1 MKKIC
6 LLLFFF
12 IFTLSLFAQKITIEE
27 YVNTYKDIAM
37 KEMIRSGVPASITLA
52 QGILETENGN
62 SALVKKSNNHFG
74 IKCKETWTGPSVSHD
89 DDAPQECFRK
99 YESAIASYIDHSDFL
114 RTRKHY
120 HFLFDLDPL
129 DYKAWAY
136 GLKKAGYATNPKYPQ
151 ILIKYIETYNLH
163 DYSLIAMGKKP
174 GEQSGLTL
182 KEERTVEQTTNI
194 VKQVQPKQE
203 DVVVAVNPVIK
214 SIPAPQKEVVN
225 VKVEEKQIEAVSH
238 KIVQESSQK
247 VINTEEKKI
256 KSNTNKVIEGEAV
269 RAEVKKEEIP
279 NVAIKDEA
287 PSVIT
292 KPVIYPSGEFRINET
307 RVVYADKGVAILSLA
322 STYNLPVK
330 YIYDFNDLTED
341 VKMLSMPQ
349 LIYLQRKRRVGAVE
363 HHVIQQ
369 GESFYDI
376 AQKQGIRLEALL
388 FLNHLSKDE
397 KPIVGQK
404 LYLQSEAPV
413 KSVADISMVD
423 VGDHV
428 RSVDPRSDNDEYEV
442 HVVQPKQ
449 TLYALSKQY
458 NVSIQNL
465 MQWNNLSDS
474 DIKEGMEL
482 IVSQKDY
489 NVYKSTR

>member
-1 MKKIC
+1 MKKISI
-6 LLLFFF
+6 LFFFF
-12 IFTLSLFAQKITIEE
+12 IFTTHLIAQKITIEE

-37 KEMIRSGVPASITLA
+37 KEMVRSGVPASITLA

-99 YESAIASYIDHSDFL
+99 YENAIASYIDHSDFL

-163 DYSLIAMGKKP
+163 DYSLLAMGKKSD
-174 GEQSGLTL
+174 EQSSLTL
-182 KEERTVEQTTNI
+182 REDKTIEQTTNI
-194 VKQVQPKQE
+194 VRQVQPKQE
-203 DVVVAVNPVIK
+203 DVVIAVNPVLK
-214 SIPAPQKEVVN
+214 STPVLQKEVVN
-225 VKVEEKQIEAVSH
+225 VKVEEKPIDAVNDAMAQKPLQKPIDKEKG
-238 KIVQESSQK
+238 KI
-247 VINTEEKKI
+247 IT
-256 KSNTNKVIEGEAV
+256 NTNKVIQGEAV
-269 RAEVKKEEIP
+269 STDMKKEEIV
-279 NVAIKDEA
+279 NVAIKEV
-287 PSVIT
+287 PSAIT
-292 KPVIYPSGEFRINET
+292 QPTIYPSGEFKINET
-307 RVVYADKGVAILSLA
+307 RVVYADKGVAIMSLA
-322 STYNLPVK
+322 STYKLPVK
-330 YIYDFNDLTED
+330 YIYDFNDISED
-341 VKMLSMPQ
+341 VQALSMPQ
-349 LIYLQRKRRVGAVE
+349 LIYLQRKRRVGAVD
-363 HHVIQQ
+363 HHIVQQ
-369 GESFYDI
+369 GESFHDI

-388 FLNHLSKDE
+388 TLNHISKDQ
-397 KPIVGQK
+397 KPVVGQK

-413 KSVADISMVD
+413 KSVADISMIEVGAHVGFVD
-423 VGDHV
+423 AK
-428 RSVDPRSDNDEYEV
+428 SDDEYEV

-458 NVSIQNL
+458 NVSIQEL